1 MLEKFVLN
9 ALGIF
14 GREES
19 MVELIGQFRMK
30 FKLEIGLQIVEELA
44 EVLGDERRKEDFG
57 HWRLSIK
64 PFLEVVKSL
73 FLKLSRQGMQLLPLL
88 LVA

>member
-44 EVLGDERRKEDFG
+44 EVLGDERRKEVF
-57 HWRLSIK
+57 
-64 PFLEVVKSL
+64 
-73 FLKLSRQGMQLLPLL
+73 
-88 LVA
+88 